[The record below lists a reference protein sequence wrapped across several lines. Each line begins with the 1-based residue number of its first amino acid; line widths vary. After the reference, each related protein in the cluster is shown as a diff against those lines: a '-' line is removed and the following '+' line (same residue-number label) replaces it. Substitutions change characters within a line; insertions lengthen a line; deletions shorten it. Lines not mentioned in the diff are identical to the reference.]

1 VLILSEQGDK
11 HDRTI
16 QTDHHGGSMSAEEI
30 ALVLEY
36 LHQRGVDKKQ
46 LHKAI
51 DLWWKIKSGKL

>member
-1 VLILSEQGDK
+1 L
-11 HDRTI
+11 T
-16 QTDHHGGSMSAEEI
+16 AEEI

-51 DLWWKIKSGKL
+51 DLWWKIKAGIL